1 MLRNGLAPKRFMLR
15 FAGSSEV
22 GRSPFLPANLQPYAQ
37 KLRMD
42 VRQLLY
48 GHTVFPYVV
57 AFMAPDE
64 VRRLEKLFSGAEPQ
78 RVSVGSLLR
87 PFSKRFHRLYFCPE
101 CAQQDFKLYGESY
114 WHRVHNLPGIQVCVL
129 HETELR
135 ASDTEVTTQAR
146 LLGAPLPHQQKGRLD
161 RRRPHLA
168 SLHLAKASARTLDS
182 NWEHHPQW
190 QQQFRQMA
198 LTRGFV
204 HPNAGVA
211 SEWLANSLRAW
222 YGESFLSAMGA
233 PVRGSLGSW
242 PVLLTRI
249 ASCPEM
255 SPLRHILMD
264 VFLKHHEPVVPHLA
278 PARPGKKPRDL
289 PALDQTLSR
298 LIEQKTKALN
308 LVVKRTTV
316 KEMLVGFRLWQVYRH
331 NSTNLP
337 LTSLQL
343 ARFKATEAS
352 ERKTGGRSQRAMKT
366 DQHSTVTPVAPRSSE

>member
-1 MLRNGLAPKRFMLR
+1 MLRNGLAPKRFMFRLV
-15 FAGSSEV
+15 GSSSF
-22 GRSPFLPANLQPYAQ
+22 GHSPFLPAVLPLYAR

-57 AFMAPDE
+57 AYMDPE
-64 VRRLEKLFSGAEPQ
+64 GVRRLEGQFSGALPY

-101 CAQQDFKLYGESY
+101 CAHRDFELYGESY
-114 WHRVHNLPGIQVCVL
+114 WHRAHNLPAVQVCLL

-146 LLGAPLPHQQKGRLD
+146 LLGAPLPHLQKGLLD
-161 RRRPHLA
+161 RRRPHMA
-168 SLHLAKASARTLDS
+168 SLHLAKASARTLES
-182 NWEHHPQW
+182 NWGHQSQW
-190 QQQFRQMA
+190 QQHFRQMA

-211 SEWLANSLRAW
+211 SEWLADSLRDW

-255 SPLRHILMD
+255 SPLRHILME
-264 VFLKHHEPVVPHLA
+264 VFLEHHEAVVPRPA
-278 PARPGKKPRDL
+278 PSRPGKKPRDL
-289 PALDQTLSR
+289 SALDQTLSR

-316 KEMLVGFRLWQVYRH
+316 KEMLVGFKLWQVYRH
-331 NSTNLP
+331 NSRMLP
-337 LTSLQL
+337 LTAQQL
-343 ARFKATEAS
+343 ARFRATEAS
-352 ERKTGGRSQRAMKT
+352 ARKTGGRSQRAKKT
-366 DQHSTVTPVAPRSSE
+366 DSYSADAPVVPTSSQ